1 MLLSHVAYYWL
12 KVNRWSILLSPG
24 NGINIRKLIPSMM
37 VGAAGNN
44 LLPAHMGELI
54 RVYFSGEELGIPK
67 STVLATLIVE
77 RLFDIV
83 AIIVLISISF
93 LFMGDLSRQLL
104 VAGLFLLVVAVIMW
118 LASLLLSIYT
128 STCIKFIRERFTLV
142 PTHGRE
148 RLIQQVINLSTGL
161 TALRSRH
168 LYFKVTALS
177 LAQWLF
183 MAGSIY
189 LSLLAFDINV
199 SPFYSIIILGLTVAG
214 LTLPTSP
221 GFFGTIEYC
230 FVIGLAAVGVE
241 ANVAISVAIFYHVP
255 VWATV
260 TLVGLLLL
268 RVDKLVL
275 WLRRWLPRWRH
286 RECRRKLPRVHR
298 RELRRAR
305 RALHRRE
312 RRAEYPRG
320 CRRGRQAR
328 LT

>member
-1 MLLSHVAYYWL
+1 MKKLLIYSGILLSIIFLWLAFRNTDVGGIVNAFADSRLWLVFPMLLSHVVYYWL
-12 KVNRWSILLSPG
+12 KANRWSILLSRT
-24 NGINIRKLIPSMM
+24 NSINIRKLVPSMM
-37 VGAAGNN
+37 IGAAGNN

-54 RVYFSGEELGIPK
+54 RVYFAGEKLGIPK

-83 AIIVLISISF
+83 AIIVLISISLLF
-93 LFMGDLSRQLL
+93 LGDFSRHLL
-104 VAGLFLLVVAVIMW
+104 VAGFFLLVVAVSMW

-128 STCIKFIRERFTLV
+128 DTCIKLVRERCSLV
-142 PTHGRE
+142 PSHGRE
-148 RLIQQVINLSTGL
+148 RLVQQIINLSAGL
-161 TALRSRH
+161 SALRSRH
-168 LYFKVTALS
+168 LYFQVTALS

-268 RVDKLVL
+268 RADRLVL
-275 WLRRWLPRWRH
+275 P
-286 RECRRKLPRVHR
+286 
-298 RELRRAR
+298 
-305 RALHRRE
+305 AL
-312 RRAEYPRG
+312 G
-320 CRRGRQAR
+320 S
-328 LT
+328 LK